1 MSTFATPAPLL
12 TPREVAAHLRVHR
25 ASIYRWI
32 DDGRLPAFRLGG
44 EGGPLRIPADAVDA
58 HLRRVAPAAE
68 RGSTSVAHPAAGD
81 GAAWRQ
87 GKYARY
93 TDDRS
98 ATTPTFDHDNPTEE
112 EEMKSSLSVLA
123 GRRITIDMPDDFAP
137 LDSVRNEYEH
147 LQAELRAAQQ
157 QLERLATRREEAG
170 AADTAAFAANLR
182 SGKRDPGRPESDR
195 VDKEIVAAQRR
206 RTALERAINDVEAEL
221 IALVEAHRTEWLE
234 EVAERLERQQE
245 RKRELLMAFAE
256 ERAAIVATLS
266 RRRWIEGFPTRPSVR
281 RVGSPP
287 VAMLLGRNGEGL
299 AWETILA
306 ALEADLEPVRE
317 PRPATLAMP
326 A

>member
-1 MSTFATPAPLL
+1 
-12 TPREVAAHLRVHR
+12 
-25 ASIYRWI
+25 
-32 DDGRLPAFRLGG
+32 
-44 EGGPLRIPADAVDA
+44 
-58 HLRRVAPAAE
+58 
-68 RGSTSVAHPAAGD
+68 
-81 GAAWRQ
+81 
-87 GKYARY
+87 
-93 TDDRS
+93 
-98 ATTPTFDHDNPTEE
+98 
-112 EEMKSSLSVLA
+112 MKSSLSVLA

-195 VDKEIVAAQRR
+195 VDKEIVAAERR
-206 RTALERAINDVEAEL
+206 RTALERAINDAEAEL
-221 IALVEAHRTEWLE
+221 IALVEAHRAEWLE
-234 EVAERLERQQE
+234 AVDERLERQQE

-256 ERAAIVATLS
+256 ERAAIVTTLS
-266 RRRWIEGFPTRPSVR
+266 LRHWLSGFPTRQTSVR

-287 VAMLLGRNGEGL
+287 VATLLGRNGEGL

-306 ALEADLEPVRE
+306 ALEADLETVRE
-317 PRPATLAMP
+317 PVPATLAVP